1 MTSKYKVSNGGDRH
15 DDLPAKKDIVLACG
29 SGSGAALPINSGPVP
44 IGFLPAKVVVATV
57 TLDTSKLD
65 KPTVRIDFSSIVNFL
80 AQPGSGG
87 LSLSILFTLS
97 RACEG
102 SRVPLGTWTYQKS
115 VLFGNIVC
123 AASEPSAASTQSN
136 GGYGLDVEV
145 DFRESFGFS
154 WCECQDCPDCCTY
167 IVEVVDVQAFGIQSV
182 SITNVSISAL
192 AVGC

>member
-87 LSLSILFTLS
+87 LSRPSS
-97 RACEG
+97 SPSAG
-102 SRVPLGTWTYQKS
+102 PAKA
-115 VLFGNIVC
+115 
-123 AASEPSAASTQSN
+123 AASI
-136 GGYGLDVEV
+136 GDLDLSKV
-145 DFRESFGFS
+145 S
-154 WCECQDCPDCCTY
+154 
-167 IVEVVDVQAFGIQSV
+167 VVWQYC
-182 SITNVSISAL
+182 L
-192 AVGC
+192 CRK

>member
-1 MTSKYKVSNGGDRH
+1 MTSKYSIEWRDRH
-15 DDLPAKKDIVLACG
+15 DDLPAKKDIAGLRQRLRRSSANKQRACTHRFSPRQ
-29 SGSGAALPINSGPVP
+29 SGCSHCNP
-44 IGFLPAKVVVATV
+44 
-57 TLDTSKLD
+57 DTSKLD